1 MAEEQPPPPE
11 KSEQKGTHEAPGEPT
26 LAPLPAA
33 NASPHDPSETLLGE
47 RRPAPR
53 GPLLTSVMAMTGILL
68 VLRGGRLLAE
78 VVLKYRQPAEVR
90 VTEDSIRVF
99 ARTEMLGKVL
109 RERTFLIPKAGLL
122 RAVREIRYPHFGM
135 YAGLIALAL
144 GSYLGVALIVDGLR
158 AASLSMVGMGAL
170 LALLG
175 LGIDFASASL
185 FPGGTGRCRVI
196 LVPRRGPALCIGSV
210 DPKLADRLLG
220 RITGA

>member
-1 MAEEQPPPPE
+1 MA
-11 KSEQKGTHEAPGEPT
+11 
-26 LAPLPAA
+26 L
-33 NASPHDPSETLLGE
+33 
-47 RRPAPR
+47 
-53 GPLLTSVMAMTGILL
+53 TGILL
-68 VLRGGRLLAE
+68 VLRGGRLLAA

-90 VTEDSIRVF
+90 VTEDSIRVS
-99 ARTEMLGKVL
+99 ARTEILGKVL

-122 RAVREIRYPHFGM
+122 RAVREIRYPHVGM

-144 GSYLGVALIVDGLR
+144 GSYLGVSLIVDGLR

-185 FPGGTGRCRVI
+185 FPGGSGRCRVI
-196 LVPRRGPALCIGSV
+196 LVPRRGSVLCIGSV